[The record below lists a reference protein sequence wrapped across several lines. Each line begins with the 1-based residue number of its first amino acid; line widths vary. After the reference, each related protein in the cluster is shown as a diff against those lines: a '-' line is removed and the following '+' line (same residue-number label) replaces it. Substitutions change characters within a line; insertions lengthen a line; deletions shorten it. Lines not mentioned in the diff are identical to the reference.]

1 MVTLRYFNSN
11 DYMVC
16 CGWDSSQSQYQLLI
30 NKEKLV
36 LEDLELKSISAIFDV
51 FKKYQIQ
58 IPNSLMMD
66 LLEDKASNSRLIHY
80 YKEPVLVDIP

>member
-1 MVTLRYFNSN
+1 MITLRYFISN

-30 NKEKLV
+30 HKNEICF
-36 LEDLELKSISAIFDV
+36 EDLELKSISAMFDF

-66 LLEDKASNSRLIHY
+66 LLEDKANGKSLVHKYNN
-80 YKEPVLVDIP
+80 PVLIDVP